1 DTATGGHAW
10 ADRYDRE
17 LADVFAIQDE
27 VTRRIVEALQ
37 VVLRPTETP
46 GLGRAR
52 TRDIEALGCFLR
64 ARALQRGPFQN
75 AAAFQR
81 ASALCRRA
89 IERDPRYSDAYAGLA
104 VAHVVD
110 YLNGWSG
117 NRDRSIAQA
126 RLTAAEGIQ
135 RDPHNPYAHFAAGLT
150 AMFSR
155 DLERAASEAEA
166 ALNLNPN
173 DGQAVNLRGVLRLYL
188 GDPLSALTEI
198 SSVPCTWSR
207 PSDIVPSTI
216 SAWRTRWRATM
227 KPPRV
232 SSGSGSCSFHRPI

>member
-1 DTATGGHAW
+1 
-10 ADRYDRE
+10 
-17 LADVFAIQDE
+17 
-27 VTRRIVEALQ
+27 AL
-37 VVLRPTETP
+37 
-46 GLGRAR
+46 
-52 TRDIEALGCFLR
+52 F
-64 ARALQRGPFQN
+64 
-75 AAAFQR
+75 
-81 ASALCRRA
+81 RRA

-126 RLTAAEGIQ
+126 RLAAAEGIQ

-166 ALNLNPN
+166 ALDLNPN

-188 GDPLSALTEI
+188 GDPLSAMT
-198 SSVPCTWSR
+198 
-207 PSDIVPSTI
+207 DIE
-216 SAWRTRWRATM
+216 RAMHLDPTFGHLHLHNLGM
-227 KPPRV
+227 AHLVAGDYETAASLFRERIVQFPQ
-232 SSGSGSCSFHRPI
+232 